1 MQAAELDQ
9 QLSELQQQYRQQP
22 VPTLN
27 ERQAWL
33 KALQQALKAN
43 HQQLAEALNQDYG
56 QRPIQ
61 ETQLADVV
69 PVLQQLRYTRKR
81 LKRWMAPSKRH
92 LDMALWPARAEV
104 QYQPKGVVGIIVPW
118 NFPLMLSVGPLI
130 NALAAGNR
138 VMMKLSEYTPVFNQ
152 QLASLLHSTLG
163 EEVIRV
169 IQGDASVAQAF
180 SNLPFDHLL
189 FTGSTAIG
197 RHVMAA
203 AANNLT
209 PVTLELGGKSP
220 VLIADDCPIAL
231 AVARIAAGK
240 CLNSGQICVAPD
252 YVLCP
257 EGKVAEFVN
266 AFQALYRKQYPQG
279 VQSPDLASIINDA
292 QFQRLQQLLADAEQQ
307 GARIVA
313 MAKPACE
320 PQQRRLVT
328 HLVTGVNDN
337 MRLMS
342 EEIFG
347 PVLPIVGYQKVEQA
361 IDYIN
366 AGARPLALYVMS
378 FDRQLQ
384 QRIGERT
391 ISGGMA
397 INDTLYQ
404 VAIDDAPFGGIGP
417 SGMGHYHGPEGFLTF
432 SHAKT
437 VLRRGKFSPGALL
450 QAPYG
455 RWWQRL
461 ILRFL
466 LR

>member
-1 MQAAELDQ
+1 MQPAELNLH
-9 QLSELQQQYRQQP
+9 LSELQQQYRQQP
-22 VPTLN
+22 YPSLK
-27 ERQAWL
+27 ERQQWL
-33 KALQQALKAN
+33 QRLQQKLQADYST
-43 HQQLAEALNQDYG
+43 LAEALSDDYG

-69 PVLQQLRYTRKR
+69 PVLQQLRYTRRR
-81 LKRWMAPSKRH
+81 LKRWMKASKRH
-92 LDMALWPARAEV
+92 LDMALWPAKAEV

-138 VMMKLSEYTPVFNQ
+138 VMLKLSEYTPAFNQ
-152 QLASLLHSTLG
+152 QLAQLLQRTLG
-163 EEVIRV
+163 DDVIRI
-169 IQGDASVAQAF
+169 IQGDAPVAQAF
-180 SNLPFDHLL
+180 SRLPFDHLL

-203 AANNLT
+203 AADNLT

-220 VLIADDCPIAL
+220 VLIADDCPVEL

-257 EGKVAEFVN
+257 EGKIAEFVS
-266 AFQALYRKQYPQG
+266 AFQQHYAKQYPLG
-279 VQSPDLASIINDA
+279 INSPDVASVINEG

-307 GARIVA
+307 GARVVPVA
-313 MAKPACE
+313 EPASD
-320 PQQRRLVT
+320 PVQRLLVP

-337 MRLMS
+337 MRLMA

-347 PVLPIVGYQKVEQA
+347 PILPIVGYQKVEQA
-361 IDYIN
+361 IDFIN

-384 QRIGERT
+384 QQISQKT

-404 VAIDDAPFGGIGP
+404 VAIDDAPFGGVGP
-417 SGMGHYHGPEGFLTF
+417 SGMGHYHGHEGFLTF
-432 SHAKT
+432 SHART
-437 VLRRGKFSPGALL
+437 VFRRGKVSPGALL